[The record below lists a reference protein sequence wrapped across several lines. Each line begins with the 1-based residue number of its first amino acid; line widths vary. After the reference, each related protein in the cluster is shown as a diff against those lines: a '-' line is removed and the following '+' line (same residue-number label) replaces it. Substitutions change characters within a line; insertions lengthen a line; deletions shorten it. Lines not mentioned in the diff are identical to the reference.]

1 MDIFTTFL
9 DSYFLIFV
17 PTYIDLDHCCILN
30 IELSKSPE
38 PAQTD
43 LEYHSSEHHS
53 TIAKVSA
60 REATRDAP
68 LFEEYAI
75 SYSAERLLGIAR
87 PK

>member
-9 DSYFLIFV
+9 DSYFLILSQHKSV
-17 PTYIDLDHCCILN
+17 SIVVVYLILSYQSLQSQHKQTSN
-30 IELSKSPE
+30 ILP
-38 PAQTD
+38 
-43 LEYHSSEHHS
+43 EHHS

-75 SYSAERLLGIAR
+75 SYSAERLLGIA
-87 PK
+87 